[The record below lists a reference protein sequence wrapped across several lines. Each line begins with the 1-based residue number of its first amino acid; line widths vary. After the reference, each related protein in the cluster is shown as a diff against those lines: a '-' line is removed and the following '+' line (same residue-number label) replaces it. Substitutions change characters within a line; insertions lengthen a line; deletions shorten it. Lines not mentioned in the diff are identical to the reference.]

1 MTSSFGLFNTS
12 VMGMAAQSD
21 ALASISE
28 NIANS
33 GTVGYKQATTHFMTV
48 LSGLQT
54 SDSFGGGVT
63 TKSRYEITQQGA
75 LQHTSSPTDLGV
87 KGAGFIVVS
96 NSAGETFLTRAG
108 SFVPD
113 AQGRLVNAA
122 GYYLMGFGV
131 GSPSSSISAMQVVNI
146 NPGRLV
152 ANPSTSGVLSANLAA
167 NASTVP
173 AVDLPSTNAA
183 TATFTSKT
191 SLTTYDNLG
200 NSVVVDIYFAKTG
213 ANAWEMTAYNSADA
227 APGGAF
233 PYSTPAL
240 AVQTLAFSP
249 ANGSLSA
256 GSPVNI
262 AIPGGA
268 TLSLDISN
276 MTQLGAPF
284 GVSSTTVNGN
294 GAAAV
299 SSVQISSDGT
309 LSYVLGNGQTIP
321 AYMIALANVN
331 SPDNLNV
338 VTGNVF
344 TPNTDSGQVFVGNPG
359 AGGFGVIASSN
370 LENSTVD
377 LATQLSSMI
386 VAQRS
391 FTANSQVFQV
401 ASDILQVLNNIK

>member
-1 MTSSFGLFNTS
+1 MTSTSLFNTS
-12 VMGMAAQSD
+12 VMGMAAQAD

-33 GTVGYKQATTHFMTV
+33 GTVGYKEATTQFLTV
-48 LSGLQT
+48 LSGLQGGE
-54 SDSFGGGVT
+54 SFGGGVT
-63 TKSRYEITQQGA
+63 TKGGYHIAQQGA
-75 LQHTSSPTDLGV
+75 LVHTASPTDLAV
-87 KGAGFIVVS
+87 KGAGFFVVS

-122 GYYLMGFGV
+122 GYYLMGFPAGA
-131 GSPSSSISAMQVVNI
+131 PSSSISAMTVVTI
-146 NPGRLV
+146 DPGRLV
-152 ANPSTSGVLSANLAA
+152 ANPSTAGALSANAPA
-167 NASTVP
+167 NAAVVAP
-173 AVDLPSTNAA
+173 ANLPSTNAA
-183 TATFTSKT
+183 TAAFTAKT
-191 SLTTYDNLG
+191 SLTTFDNLG
-200 NSVVVDIYFAKTG
+200 NPVVLDIYLAKTG
-213 ANAWEMTAYNSADA
+213 ANNWEMTVFNSADA
-227 APGGAF
+227 APGGGF

-240 AVQTLAFSP
+240 ATQTLAFN
-249 ANGSLSA
+249 AMNGSLSS
-256 GSPVNI
+256 GSPLSV

-268 TLSLDISN
+268 ILSLDLSN

-284 GVSSTTVNGN
+284 VVNGATVNGN
-294 GAAAV
+294 GAAPV
-299 SSVQISSDGT
+299 SSVQIGGDGT
-309 LSYVLGNGQTIP
+309 LSYILGNGQTIP

-331 SPDNLNV
+331 SPDNLSV
-338 VTGNVF
+338 ATGNVF
-344 TPNTDSGQVFVGNPG
+344 IPNTDSGQVFIGNPG
-359 AGGFGVIASSN
+359 AGGFGVLAASN